1 MNIAIFGA
9 TGGTGRHLVDQA
21 LAAGHHVTALART
34 PASLPLTHGRLRVVR
49 GDVRDPDQVA
59 DTIAGQDAVA
69 SALGPHRRGPVSLCT
84 DALANV
90 LPAMARHGVRR
101 LVVLS
106 AYGAGDSHHH
116 DLYNRLLW
124 LMQGEKML
132 DKERMEAL
140 IGRSDT
146 EWTILR
152 PAALSNGPRT
162 GRYRLGTDL
171 RIRITS
177 RISRAD
183 LADGL
188 LRQLADSTYLR
199 QAPAITA

>member
-1 MNIAIFGA
+1 
-9 TGGTGRHLVDQA
+9 
-21 LAAGHHVTALART
+21 
-34 PASLPLTHGRLRVVR
+34 
-49 GDVRDPDQVA
+49 
-59 DTIAGQDAVA
+59 
-69 SALGPHRRGPVSLCT
+69 
-84 DALANV
+84 
-90 LPAMARHGVRR
+90 
-101 LVVLS
+101 
-106 AYGAGDSHHH
+106 
-116 DLYNRLLW
+116 
-124 LMQGEKML
+124 
-132 DKERMEAL
+132 MEAL